1 MLMLHKGCR
10 KVARADLADIP
21 VPEASGRHLP
31 VPHHVL
37 ADTVVATAEG
47 LGLPLRKESW
57 GISNDGMRLF
67 GAIDFDPIAKLRM
80 PEGTGPSLGIRHA
93 NDKSISV
100 QLTAGARV
108 FLCDNGVMVGE
119 IETVRRKHT
128 TGLHLDALIREAL
141 TEYLARLPDFGRMHD
156 ELTNSRLTSV
166 RAKALIH
173 DAFLAEHVMA
183 TKYLPAV
190 SETYFKSKEHRRM
203 FPRKNRWKLYNAFTE
218 TFKQESVTLQ
228 ADSFRALGRALCTK
242 HN

>member
-1 MLMLHKGCR
+1 MSATTAPR
-10 KVARADLADIP
+10 KPAARNGQSTKSTAGRDQNTRDMAGQL
-21 VPEASGRHLP
+21 EAINKVMAVIEFEL
-31 VPHHVL
+31 
-37 ADTVVATAEG
+37 
-47 LGLPLRKESW
+47 
-57 GISNDGMRLF
+57 DG
-67 GAIDFDPIAKLRM
+67 
-80 PEGTGPSLGIRHA
+80 TIRHA

-141 TEYLARLPDFGRMHD
+141 TEYLDRLPDFGRMHD
-156 ELTNSRLTSV
+156 ELTGSRLTDM

-173 DAFLAEHVMA
+173 DAFLVERVMA

-190 SETYFKSKEHRRM
+190 SGTYFRSPEHAER
-203 FPRKNRWKLYNAFTE
+203 FPRKNRWRLYNAFTE

-228 ADSFRALGRALCTK
+228 ADSFRALGRALCLT